1 MRCHFITMLSNKC
14 ILLGASLWISVVC
27 HRSFGFIAQRNNQH
41 CITYIPIKSTVAL
54 SAAATHGEDNVE
66 GLTMTMRGRREWMRV
81 TTSTLLATASSITVL
96 ANSMPEQAMAATV
109 ESGDVIWKTGRAPII
124 PGKTPPSD
132 KGDVKGTRKD
142 PNFLRSVADCKGKCE
157 NSLDSDGLAR
167 SATECLQAC
176 QDICCTTYEQCTF
189 TIVR

>member
-1 MRCHFITMLSNKC
+1 MLNNKC
-14 ILLGASLWISVVC
+14 TVFRAILWICAVC
-27 HRSFGFIAQRNNQH
+27 HQCLGFSPPQYHNILFCAP
-41 CITYIPIKSTVAL
+41 CTSTTAL
-54 SAAATHGEDNVE
+54 SAATFDNDNAE
-66 GLTMTMRGRREWMRV
+66 NGRP
-81 TTSTLLATASSITVL
+81 TSSRRKLIEATANALFATTISMAFL
-96 ANSMPEQAMAATV
+96 ANSMPNQAMAAV
-109 ESGDVIWKTGRAPII
+109 ESGDIIWKTGKAPII
-124 PGKTPPSD
+124 PGKTLD

-157 NSLDSDGLAR
+157 NSYDSDGLAR